1 MFGLIKKTIN
11 PVPKEQL
18 EMQVEQLTAGDEGQV
33 VDKPINEGTIID
45 RIKAAMPFFKA
56 SLNPGVGLYLFDQN
70 QAVWC
75 EDSVKGAIFRLG
87 DKIIPGSVPEQ
98 VLSTGQPVTKTYTDE
113 RFATPYI
120 MAGVP
125 VTDEH
130 GNVRG
135 VFIRV
140 RFEQSTEFIRE
151 ALEPLQQIVTGISEK
166 ITDVSANSQQLSAA
180 VQNISNYS
188 AEVASTSKEISN
200 VIGLINDIASK
211 THILGINATI
221 EAAHA
226 GEHGRGFSVV
236 AGEIQKMSNKTKE
249 ATATTGK
256 RLQDIQNRIQNLSQ
270 ELAQM
275 SGALQNLTEVIMD
288 TNQMINNYEKAVVVA
303 IEQLEQKMQT
313 LFK

>member
-11 PVPKEQL
+11 PVPGEQN
-18 EMQVEQLTAGDEGQV
+18 EQLTVGDEGQAM
-33 VDKPINEGTIID
+33 DKLINEETIID
-45 RIKAAMPFFKA
+45 RIKAAMPFFKT

-70 QAVWC
+70 QVVWC
-75 EDSVKGAIFRLG
+75 EDSVKGAIFGLG
-87 DKIIPGSVPEQ
+87 DKIIPGSVPDQ
-98 VLSTGQPVTKTYTDE
+98 VLSTGQPVTKTYTDD

-125 VTDEH
+125 VIGE
-130 GNVRG
+130 RG
-135 VFIRV
+135 DIRGIFIRI
-140 RFEQSTEFIRE
+140 RYEQSTEIIRE

-166 ITDVSANSQQLSAA
+166 ITDVSANSRQLSAI

-188 AEVASTSKEISN
+188 AEVASTSNEISN
-200 VIGLINDIASK
+200 VTGLINDIASK
-211 THILGINATI
+211 TTILGINATI

-236 AGEIQKMSNKTKE
+236 AGEIQKMSDKTKE
-249 ATATTGK
+249 ATANTGK

-275 SGALQNLTEVIMD
+275 SGALQNLTDVIMD

-303 IEQLEQKMQT
+303 NGNLEQKMQT